1 MKISC
6 DISLG
11 EFLDKISILKVKN
24 SKIQSENALNFVKKE
39 LEVLNS
45 ILNNIGQPFED
56 EIQRLFEVNSKLW
69 EIEDEIR
76 EKEAEKDFGVTF
88 IELARSVYKTNDLRF
103 KIKKEINEQF
113 SPSLQEVKSYK
124 KYEEE

>member
-1 MKISC
+1 MFVFAQTFFNGEKKVKISC

-76 EKEAEKDFGVTF
+76 EKEAEKDFGVAC
-88 IELARSVYKTNDLRF
+88 I
-103 KIKKEINEQF
+103 
-113 SPSLQEVKSYK
+113 
-124 KYEEE
+124 